1 MKRKPI
7 ILIFTHKDIN
17 EITADIKRQKEMLS
31 DYYFFINPPAEN
43 EKPYIKMLKY
53 SKLTQKE
60 RGVILSFKK
69 KYLDN

>member
-7 ILIFTHKDIN
+7 ILIFTRKDIN
-17 EITADIKRQKEMLS
+17 EITADIKRQKEMLN
-31 DYYFFINPPAEN
+31 DYYFFINPPAEG
-43 EKPYIKMLKY
+43 EKPYIKILKY

-60 RGVILSFKK
+60 RGAILSFEK